1 MEEITMTGNYVIAVD
16 ENGQPYIAH
25 TSGMGSWKNKAV
37 KYIKKIKDGN
47 CTRYFYSQKEIDIY
61 NANKKG
67 SRYIPQALHALSNPM
82 QYEFTG
88 NDPLS
93 QLGRKKKKE
102 AMDKLSKELKL
113 IADSSSEKSSNY
125 ENNKEKKRPTSHKKK
140 ITGSAKDHWYFRREI
155 DESPLNDDGS
165 YTDRGKR
172 RAVENM
178 QKRVEDL
185 KYYQNSIDENNF
197 YRNQLIIALDD
208 AKGLDKVRIK
218 KNIKSIEKSIK
229 EQQKEYDRRYEYLKD
244 DIDAFRN
251 GTYWDMHV
259 W

>member
-1 MEEITMTGNYVIAVD
+1 MYNDYIVAVD
-16 ENGQPYIAH
+16 ENGRPFIAH
-25 TSGMGSWKNKAV
+25 ASGLGSWKNRAI

-47 CTRYFYSQKEIDIY
+47 RTRYFYSQKEIDTY
-61 NANKKG
+61 NANKKS
-67 SRYIPQALHALSNPM
+67 SRYISQALHALSNPM

-93 QLGRKKKKE
+93 QLGQKKKKE

-125 ENNKEKKRPTSHKKK
+125 ENNNKEKKRPTSHKKK
-140 ITGSAKDHWYFRREI
+140 ITGSAKDYWYFRREI

-178 QKRVEDL
+178 QKCVENL
-185 KYYQNSIDENNF
+185 KYYQNSIDEDTF
-197 YRNQLIIALDD
+197 YYNQLIIALDD
-208 AKGLDKVRIK
+208 AKGLDKITIK
-218 KNIKSIEKSIK
+218 KNIKSIEKDIK
-229 EQQKEYDRRYEYLKD
+229 EQQKNYDRRYEDLKD
-244 DIDAFRN
+244 DINAFRN
-251 GTYWDMHV
+251 GTYWDRHV

>member
-1 MEEITMTGNYVIAVD
+1 MAGNYIVAID
-16 ENGQPYIAH
+16 ENDQPYIAH
-25 TSGMGSWKNKAV
+25 ISGMGSWKNKAV

-47 CTRYFYSQKEIDIY
+47 HTRYFYSQKEIDTY

-67 SRYIPQALHALSNPM
+67 SRSILQTLHALSHPM

-88 NDPLS
+88 DNPLS

-102 AMDKLSKELKL
+102 AMDKLGKELKL

-125 ENNKEKKRPTSHKKK
+125 ENNNKEKKRPMSHKKK
-140 ITGSAKDHWYFRREI
+140 VTGSAKDNWYFRREV

-172 RAVENM
+172 RAIENM
-178 QKRVEDL
+178 KKCAEDL
-185 KYYQNSIDENNF
+185 KYYQNLIDEDKF
-197 YRNQLIIALDD
+197 YHNQLIIALDD
-208 AKGLDKVRIK
+208 AKGFDKITIK
-218 KNIKSIEKSIK
+218 KNIKSIEKDIK
-229 EQQKEYDRRYEYLKD
+229 EQQKKYNRRYESLKD
-244 DIDAFRN
+244 DIDAFKN
-251 GTYWDMHV
+251 GTYWDSHV

>member
-1 MEEITMTGNYVIAVD
+1 MVGNYIIAVD

-25 TSGMGSWKNKAV
+25 TFGMGSWKNKAV
-37 KYIKKIKDGN
+37 KYIEKIKDGN
-47 CTRYFYSQKEIDIY
+47 HTRYFYSQKEIDTY

-67 SRYIPQALHALSNPM
+67 SRYISQTLHSLSNPM

-88 NDPLS
+88 NGLLS

-102 AMDKLSKELKL
+102 AMDKLGNELKL

-125 ENNKEKKRPTSHKKK
+125 ENNNKEKKRPTSHRKK
-140 ITGSAKDHWYFRREI
+140 ITGSAKDYWYFRREI
-155 DESPLNDDGS
+155 DASPLNDDGS

-178 QKRVEDL
+178 QKCVEDL
-185 KYYQNSIDENNF
+185 KYYQNLIDEDTF
-197 YRNQLIIALDD
+197 YHNQLIIALDD
-208 AKGLDKVRIK
+208 AKGLDKVAIK
-218 KNIKSIEKSIK
+218 KNIKSIEKDIK
-229 EQQKEYDRRYEYLKD
+229 EQQKEYDRRYENLKD